1 MKLSKGS
8 LTALVTTAHL
18 TPPGQGVQEVE
29 DPESGL
35 AAVELRVPETRGVRH
50 LHSIH

>member
-1 MKLSKGS
+1 MKLRKGS
-8 LTALVTTAHL
+8 LTALVTTDPL

-50 LHSIH
+50 LHSLH